1 MLVRLRQEVQEVPR
15 RLTPP
20 DPPLTDGVIRLQPLS
35 GHDRADAWR
44 MAQDAD
50 VERFT
55 YIPTGADERW
65 IGGWLDGYETA
76 WRDGSRAGFSI
87 REAESD
93 EFVGFAAIVRL
104 DLDLKQGE
112 IGYVVSPHAR
122 GRGLAARAV
131 GLVTRWGFDEV
142 GLQRLE
148 LRIDVANKASQRV
161 AELAGYRLDGVLRSL
176 AFKDG
181 LRTDTSVW
189 SRLPTDKL

>member
-1 MLVRLRQEVQEVPR
+1 MLVRFRQEVQEVSR

-35 GHDRADAWR
+35 SRDRADAWH

-55 YIPTGADERW
+55 YIPTAADERW
-65 IGGWLDGYETA
+65 IGTWLDDYEKA

-87 REAESD
+87 RDAQSD
-93 EFVGFAAIVRL
+93 EFIGFAAIVRL
-104 DLDLKQGE
+104 DLDQQQGE

-122 GRGLAARAV
+122 GRGVAARAV
-131 GLVTRWGFDEV
+131 DLVTRWGFDAL
-142 GLQRLE
+142 GLERLE
-148 LRIDVANKASQRV
+148 LRIDVANGASQRV
-161 AELAGYRLDGVLRSL
+161 AERAGYRLDGVLRSV
-176 AFKDG
+176 AYKEG
-181 LRTDTSVW
+181 LRTGTSVW